1 RFRTWSR
8 SAPCFIGR
16 SFSRRIRSSSFTSPL
31 ATKLWT
37 IPSILCASARA
48 YEMKTLVGLLPFAI
62 SRSLTPR
69 PCLDHES
76 APYLRDHVLPFGR
89 WIALPFEE
97 QWRDTFFLAS
107 KSLEC
112 HLVEKDENRNVEG
125 VSICEFHP
133 LRGAEVEGRRGD
145 EKYSRNGILDP

>member
-1 RFRTWSR
+1 MLYREILLPQDTISLLHNPR
-8 SAPCFIGR
+8 
-16 SFSRRIRSSSFTSPL
+16 

-48 YEMKTLVGLLPFAI
+48 YEMKTLVSLLTFAI

-69 PCLDHES
+69 PCLDYES
-76 APYLRDHVLPFGR
+76 APYGGDHALPFGR

-107 KSLEC
+107 RADSG
-112 HLVEKDENRNVEG
+112 HM
-125 VSICEFHP
+125 
-133 LRGAEVEGRRGD
+133 GA
-145 EKYSRNGILDP
+145 